1 MASALPQLP
10 QPALAAKGRWRG
22 FLRRTLTRPSAVFA
36 VGLIALFL
44 VAAAFAPLLAPYD
57 PNAQNLGARLAP
69 PGSVG
74 HLLGTDRLGRDVLSR
89 ILYGAR
95 LSLLISSAG
104 VALGLAIGLPLGLLA
119 GYAGRW
125 LDEVIMRL
133 GDIQL
138 SIPFILLVIAFIA
151 ALGTS
156 LTNTVLILGLT
167 SWVTYARIVRGEVL
181 RVRELDYVQAA
192 GALGAG
198 APRRVFRHILPNILG
213 PLLVIVTLEFARLI
227 IAEAALSFLGLSGVP
242 AQVPSWGQMLSEGR
256 EVLFFGGWW
265 VATFPGVAITLVV
278 LAVNL
283 FGDVLAEVLDPR
295 QRS

>member
-1 MASALPQLP
+1 MASALPQ
-10 QPALAAKGRWRG
+10 PAVRANGSLLH
-22 FLRRTLTRPSAVFA
+22 LRRLLTRPTAVFA
-36 VGLIALFL
+36 LTLIVLFL
-44 VAAAFAPLLAPYD
+44 LAAAFAPLLAPAD
-57 PNAQNLGARLAP
+57 PNAQSLAARLAP
-69 PGSVG
+69 PGTEG

-95 LSLLISSAG
+95 LSLFISVSG
-104 VALGLAIGLPLGLLA
+104 VLLGLGLGLPLGLLA
-119 GYAGRW
+119 GYGGRW
-125 LDEVIMRL
+125 LEELVMRV

-181 RVRELDYVQAA
+181 RVRELDFVQAA
-192 GALGAG
+192 GALGAA
-198 APRRVFRHILPNILG
+198 APRRVFKHILPNIMG
-213 PLLVIVTLEFARLI
+213 PLLVVVTLEFARLI
-227 IAEAALSFLGLSGVP
+227 IAEAALSFLGLSGV
-242 AQVPSWGQMLSEGR
+242 AATVPSWGQMLSEGR

-265 VATFPGVAITLVV
+265 VATFPGVTITLVV

-283 FGDVLAEVLDPR
+283 FGDVLGEALDPR
-295 QRS
+295 ARA

>member
-1 MASALPQLP
+1 MASALPQPVARASGSL
-10 QPALAAKGRWRG
+10 RH
-22 FLRRTLTRPSAVFA
+22 LRRLLTRPTAVFA
-36 VGLIALFL
+36 LTLIALFL
-44 VAAAFAPLLAPYD
+44 LAAAFAPLLAPAD
-57 PNAQNLGARLAP
+57 PNAQSLAARLAP
-69 PGSVG
+69 PGTEG

-95 LSLLISSAG
+95 LSLFISVSG
-104 VALGLAIGLPLGLLA
+104 VLLGLGLGLPLGLLA
-119 GYAGRW
+119 GYGGRW
-125 LDEVIMRL
+125 LEELVMRV

-156 LTNTVLILGLT
+156 LTNTILILGLT

-181 RVRELDYVQAA
+181 RVRELDFVQAA

-198 APRRVFRHILPNILG
+198 APRRVFKHILPNIMG
-213 PLLVIVTLEFARLI
+213 PLLVVVTLEFARLI
-227 IAEAALSFLGLSGVP
+227 IAEAALSFLGLSGV
-242 AQVPSWGQMLSEGR
+242 AATVPSWGQMLSEGR

-283 FGDVLAEVLDPR
+283 FGDVLAEALDPR
-295 QRS
+295 ARA

>member
-1 MASALPQLP
+1 VF
-10 QPALAAKGRWRG
+10 ALALIVV
-22 FLRRTLTRPSAVFA
+22 FLFT
-36 VGLIALFL
+36 
-44 VAAAFAPLLAPYD
+44 AAFAPLLAPAD
-57 PNAQNLGARLAP
+57 PNAQSLAARLAA
-69 PGSVG
+69 PGTEG

-95 LSLLISSAG
+95 LSLFISVSG
-104 VALGLAIGLPLGLLA
+104 VLLGLGLGLPLGLLA
-119 GYAGRW
+119 GTTRRW
-125 LDEVIMRL
+125 DELIMRI

-198 APRRVFRHILPNILG
+198 AMRRVVKHILPNITG
-213 PLLVIVTLEFARLI
+213 PLLVVVTLEFARLI
-227 IAEAALSFLGLSGVP
+227 IAEAALSFLGLSGV
-242 AQVPSWGQMLSEGR
+242 AANVPSWGQMLSEGR

-283 FGDVLAEVLDPR
+283 FGDVLAEALDPR
-295 QRS
+295 GRS

>member
-1 MASALPQLP
+1 MASALSQTPTA
-10 QPALAAKGRWRG
+10 QPRARRGRN
-22 FLRRTLTRPSAVFA
+22 LRRVLARPAAAFA
-36 VGLIALFL
+36 LLLIALFL
-44 VAAAFAPLLAPYD
+44 FAAAFAPLVAPFD
-57 PNAQNLGARLAP
+57 PNAQDLGARLLP
-69 PGSVG
+69 PGTEG
-74 HLLGTDRLGRDVLSR
+74 HLLGTDQLGRDVFSR

-95 LSLLISSAG
+95 LSLFISVSG
-104 VALGLAIGLPLGLLA
+104 VLLGLTIGLPSGLLA
-119 GYAGRW
+119 GYGRRW

-151 ALGTS
+151 ALGSS

-181 RVRELDYVQAA
+181 RVRELDFVQAA
-192 GALGAG
+192 SALGA
-198 APRRVFRHILPNILG
+198 AARRRVLRHILPNILG
-213 PLLVIVTLEFARLI
+213 PLLVVVTLEFARLV

-242 AQVPSWGQMLSEGR
+242 TSVPSWGQMLSDGR

-295 QRS
+295 QRP

>member
-1 MASALPQLP
+1 MASALT
-10 QPALAAKGRWRG
+10 PARTPGSSAHSARK
-22 FLRRTLTRPSAVFA
+22 LRRLLRRPSALFA
-36 VGLIALFL
+36 VGLLTLFL
-44 VAAAFAPLLAPYD
+44 LAAAFAPLLAPAD
-57 PNAQNLGARLAP
+57 PNAQSLASRLAA
-69 PGSVG
+69 PGSDG

-95 LSLLISSAG
+95 LSLLISVSG
-104 VALGLAIGLPLGLLA
+104 VLLGLALGLPLGLIA
-119 GYAGRW
+119 GSSRGW
-125 LDEVIMRL
+125 LGEVIMRL

-138 SIPFILLVIAFIA
+138 SVPFILLVIAFIA

-156 LTNTVLILGLT
+156 LLNTVLILGLT

-198 APRRVFRHILPNILG
+198 SGRRVLRHILPNILG
-213 PLLVIVTLEFARLI
+213 PLLVVVTLEFARLI
-227 IAEAALSFLGLSGVP
+227 IAEAALSFLGLSGV
-242 AQVPSWGQMLSEGR
+242 AATVPSWGQMLSEGR

-283 FGDVLAEVLDPR
+283 LGDVLAEALDPR
-295 QRS
+295 QRY

>member
-1 MASALPQLP
+1 MASALPQ
-10 QPALAAKGRWRG
+10 PAARSRSSLRY
-22 FLRRTLTRPSAVFA
+22 LRRVLTRPTAVFA
-36 VGLIALFL
+36 LALIVVFLFT
-44 VAAAFAPLLAPYD
+44 AAFAPLLAPAD
-57 PNAQNLGARLAP
+57 PNAQSLAARLAA
-69 PGSVG
+69 PGTEG

-95 LSLLISSAG
+95 LSLFISVSG
-104 VALGLAIGLPLGLLA
+104 VLLGLGLGLPLGLLA
-119 GYAGRW
+119 GTTRRW
-125 LDEVIMRL
+125 DELIMRI

-198 APRRVFRHILPNILG
+198 AMRRVVKHILPNITG
-213 PLLVIVTLEFARLI
+213 PLLVVVTLEFARLI
-227 IAEAALSFLGLSGVP
+227 IAEAALSFLGLSGV
-242 AQVPSWGQMLSEGR
+242 AANVPSWGQMLSEGR

-283 FGDVLAEVLDPR
+283 FGDVLAEALDPR
-295 QRS
+295 GRS

>member
-1 MASALPQLP
+1 MASALPQ
-10 QPALAAKGRWRG
+10 PAARSGNSLRHVRRLLGRPTAI
-22 FLRRTLTRPSAVFA
+22 FALTLIT
-36 VGLIALFL
+36 LFL
-44 VAAAFAPLLAPYD
+44 FTAAFAPLLAPDD
-57 PNAQNLGARLAP
+57 PNAQSLAARLAA
-69 PGSVG
+69 PGTDG

-95 LSLLISSAG
+95 LSLFISISG
-104 VALGLAIGLPLGLLA
+104 VLLGLGLGLPLGLLA
-119 GYAGRW
+119 GTGKRW
-125 LDEVIMRL
+125 LDELIMRV

-181 RVRELDYVQAA
+181 RVRELDFVQAA
-192 GALGAG
+192 GALGA
-198 APRRVFRHILPNILG
+198 APLRRVFKHILPNIMG
-213 PLLVIVTLEFARLI
+213 PLLVVVTLEFARLI
-227 IAEAALSFLGLSGVP
+227 IAEAALSFLGLSGV
-242 AQVPSWGQMLSEGR
+242 AATVPSWGQMLSEGR

-283 FGDVLAEVLDPR
+283 FGDVLAEALDPR
-295 QRS
+295 ARS

>member
-1 MASALPQLP
+1 MASALPQSVVRPKNSSL
-10 QPALAAKGRWRG
+10 RH
-22 FLRRTLTRPSAVFA
+22 LRRLLTRPTAIFA
-36 VGLIALFL
+36 LTLIALFL
-44 VAAAFAPLLAPYD
+44 LAAALAPLLAPAD
-57 PNAQNLGARLAP
+57 PNAQSLAARLAS
-69 PGSVG
+69 PGTEG

-95 LSLLISSAG
+95 LSLFISVSG
-104 VALGLAIGLPLGLLA
+104 VLLGLGLGLPLGLLA
-119 GYAGRW
+119 GYSRRW
-125 LDEVIMRL
+125 LDELIMRV

-167 SWVTYARIVRGEVL
+167 SWVTYARIVRAEVL
-181 RVRELDYVQAA
+181 RVRELDFVQAA
-192 GALGAG
+192 GALGAT
-198 APRRVFRHILPNILG
+198 ALRRVLKHILPNIMG
-213 PLLVIVTLEFARLI
+213 PLLVVITLEFARLI
-227 IAEAALSFLGLSGVP
+227 IAEAALSFLGLSGV
-242 AQVPSWGQMLSEGR
+242 AATVPSWGQMLSEGR

-283 FGDVLAEVLDPR
+283 FGDVLGEALDPR
-295 QRS
+295 GRA